1 MCVGSSPDIYV
12 QDMIIYFAGVPA
24 SMQKIM
30 FKGKMRDDA
39 TLREHEVKKN
49 AKIMLVGS
57 TVNDVMSVS
66 APDMKALKEE
76 EKKEKA
82 AATEPLTKQKV
93 NSIFH
98 FFRSVRSSLILLI
111 GYTV

>member
-1 MCVGSSPDIYV
+1 MCVCSCPDIYV

-82 AATEPLTKQKV
+82 ASTEPLTKQKV

-98 FFRSVRSSLILLI
+98 FFRSVSSSLILLI